1 MTIAIRENLISDYWI
16 SLTYI
21 EGSADKNRKLLKTKM
36 RIILLSNI
44 DIKIVMQCNTLSNM
58 IIAVSNG
65 NNSR

>member
-1 MTIAIRENLISDYWI
+1 MAIRENLISDYWI

-21 EGSADKNRKLLKTKM
+21 ESSDDEKQKIIKTKM

-58 IIAVSNG
+58 IIAVSSG